1 MNNSRNFTNEIS
13 NKNSFVSLK
22 DEINK
27 KIKETLFDQNLL
39 FLSSS
44 FNDFCSSYNGGNLL
58 DEAKNISNLI
68 DNLPGIEEEKIE
80 NISLPPCN
88 SGKPMEGTDMEDG
101 SDSKKKFIESEEEKS
116 SSFGSKF
123 SKFSQVEENKQK
135 LNICLVKFPELIKL
149 LNVKNGANEN
159 NDLDINNNNNEN
171 DNCDEK
177 IRSKITQMEND
188 IQNNKNIEIKNRYLR
203 KMVCLKLY
211 KALHFALKNFALDEE
226 QINNFRE
233 RIDEFT
239 KEELD
244 KELAFVLVQSKS
256 TIFTHDD
263 SGFIP
268 KDEPT
273 LTGINAI
280 LEKQKNKKK

>member
-44 FNDFCSSYNGGNLL
+44 FNDFCSSYNSGNLL

-68 DNLPGIEEEKIE
+68 DNLPGINEEEKIE

-88 SGKPMEGTDMEDG
+88 PSTKPVEGADMEEV
-101 SDSKKKFIESEEEKS
+101 SDSKKKSIESEEEKS

-149 LNVKNGANEN
+149 LDVKNGTNEN
-159 NDLDINNNNNEN
+159 NDLDINNNNEN

-177 IRSKITQMEND
+177 LRNKIIQMEND
-188 IQNNKNIEIKNRYLR
+188 IENNKNIEIKNRYLR

-226 QINNFRE
+226 QIKHICLYME
-233 RIDEFT
+233 IQGRILDMSMGQKYKEFIET
-239 KEELD
+239 ILKRISVD
-244 KELAFVLVQSKS
+244 KMV
-256 TIFTHDD
+256 T
-263 SGFIP
+263 
-268 KDEPT
+268 
-273 LTGINAI
+273 N
-280 LEKQKNKKK
+280 

>member
-22 DEINK
+22 EEINK

-44 FNDFCSSYNGGNLL
+44 FNEFCSTYNSGSLL

-68 DNLPGIEEEKIE
+68 DNLPGINEEEKIE

-88 SGKPMEGTDMEDG
+88 PNTKPQEGTEMEDA
-101 SDSKKKFIESEEEKS
+101 SDSKKKFSESEEEKS

-135 LNICLVKFPELIKL
+135 LNICLVKFPDLIKL
-149 LNVKNGANEN
+149 LDVKNGTNEEN
-159 NDLDINNNNNEN
+159 NDLGNNNEN
-171 DNCDEK
+171 DKCHEK
-177 IRSKITQMEND
+177 LRSKISQMEND
-188 IQNNKNIEIKNRYLR
+188 LENNKNIEIKNRYLR

-211 KALHFALKNFALDEE
+211 KALHFALKNYSLDEE
-226 QINNFRE
+226 QIKHICLYIE
-233 RIDEFT
+233 IQGRISDISMGPKYKEFIET
-239 KEELD
+239 ILKRISVD
-244 KELAFVLVQSKS
+244 KMIS
-256 TIFTHDD
+256 
-263 SGFIP
+263 
-268 KDEPT
+268 
-273 LTGINAI
+273 N
-280 LEKQKNKKK
+280 

>member
-22 DEINK
+22 EEINK

-80 NISLPPCN
+80 NISLAPCN
-88 SGKPMEGTDMEDG
+88 PSVKHMEGTDMEDV

-116 SSFGSKF
+116 SSFGSKI

-135 LNICLVKFPELIKL
+135 LNICLVKLPELIKL
-149 LNVKNGANEN
+149 LNVKNGINEN
-159 NDLDINNNNNEN
+159 NDLDINNNINNEN
-171 DNCDEK
+171 DNYDEK
-177 IRSKITQMEND
+177 LRNKITQMEND
-188 IQNNKNIEIKNRYLR
+188 IETNKNIEIKNRYLR

-211 KALHFALKNFALDEE
+211 KALHFALKNFALDEK
-226 QINNFRE
+226 QIKHICLYIE
-233 RIDEFT
+233 IQGRILDMSMGQKYKEFIET
-239 KEELD
+239 ILKGISVD
-244 KELAFVLVQSKS
+244 KMIS
-256 TIFTHDD
+256 
-263 SGFIP
+263 
-268 KDEPT
+268 
-273 LTGINAI
+273 N
-280 LEKQKNKKK
+280 

>member
-80 NISLPPCN
+80 NISLPHN

-101 SDSKKKFIESEEEKS
+101 SDSKKKIYR
-116 SSFGSKF
+116 
-123 SKFSQVEENKQK
+123 
-135 LNICLVKFPELIKL
+135 
-149 LNVKNGANEN
+149 
-159 NDLDINNNNNEN
+159 
-171 DNCDEK
+171 
-177 IRSKITQMEND
+177 IR
-188 IQNNKNIEIKNRYLR
+188 RR
-203 KMVCLKLY
+203 KV
-211 KALHFALKNFALDEE
+211 
-226 QINNFRE
+226 
-233 RIDEFT
+233 
-239 KEELD
+239 
-244 KELAFVLVQSKS
+244 VLVWK
-256 TIFTHDD
+256 
-263 SGFIP
+263 
-268 KDEPT
+268 
-273 LTGINAI
+273 
-280 LEKQKNKKK
+280 

>member
-135 LNICLVKFPELIKL
+135 LNICLVKYPELIKL
-149 LNVKNGANEN
+149 LDIKNDKKNENEN
-159 NDLDINNNNNEN
+159 NINMEKINGNNICKEN
-171 DNCDEK
+171 DEK
-177 IRSKITQMEND
+177 KLKMKILQMENE
-188 IQNNKNIEIKNRYLR
+188 IENNKNIEIKNCYLR

-226 QINNFRE
+226 QIKHICLYIE
-233 RIDEFT
+233 IQGRILDISMGLKYKEFIET
-239 KEELD
+239 VLKRISVD
-244 KELAFVLVQSKS
+244 K
-256 TIFTHDD
+256 
-263 SGFIP
+263 
-268 KDEPT
+268 
-273 LTGINAI
+273 I
-280 LEKQKNKKK
+280 LSN

>member
-13 NKNSFVSLK
+13 NKNSFVALK
-22 DEINK
+22 EEINK

-44 FNDFCSSYNGGNLL
+44 FNDFCSSYNGRNLL

-68 DNLPGIEEEKIE
+68 DNLPGIEEEKME
-80 NISLPPCN
+80 NISLPPSNTCV
-88 SGKPMEGTDMEDG
+88 KHMEGTDMEEV
-101 SDSKKKFIESEEEKS
+101 SDSKKKSIESEEEKS

-123 SKFSQVEENKQK
+123 SKFSQAEENKQK

-149 LNVKNGANEN
+149 LDVKNGTNKN
-159 NDLDINNNNNEN
+159 NDLDINNNINSEN

-177 IRSKITQMEND
+177 LRSKITQMEND
-188 IQNNKNIEIKNRYLR
+188 IENNKNIEIKNRYLR

-226 QINNFRE
+226 QIKHICLYIE
-233 RIDEFT
+233 IQGRILDMSMGQKYKEFIET
-239 KEELD
+239 ILKGISDD
-244 KELAFVLVQSKS
+244 KMIS
-256 TIFTHDD
+256 
-263 SGFIP
+263 
-268 KDEPT
+268 
-273 LTGINAI
+273 N
-280 LEKQKNKKK
+280 